1 MVNVDAVRIDGDWRE
16 RQSREFKALPGER
29 KARLFHPGFL
39 PFETQNPKRQSQA
52 GAISAG
58 DDDLRWRAVDAAGH
72 GKIARNLSPKLELA
86 ARIRI
91 EGRRARFD
99 PDSLGA
105 DARGERPEE
114 HTSELQ
120 SLMHISSAGFCLKK
134 QT

>member
-1 MVNVDAVRIDGDWRE
+1 MCFLFSSGRRHTSYALVTGV
-16 RQSREFKALPGER
+16 QTCALPIY
-29 KARLFHPGFL
+29 PGFL

-105 DARGERPEE
+105 DARDRKS
-114 HTSELQ
+114 TRLN
-120 SLMHISSAGFCLKK
+120 SSH
-134 QT
+134 